1 MRMKSQNLSS
11 RAAALILAG
20 KELGE
25 VFVKMLNARGL
36 RRRLG
41 VV

>member
-1 MRMKSQNLSS
+1 MKSQNLSS

-25 VFVKMLNARGL
+25 VFVKMLNVRGL
-36 RRRLG
+36 RRHLG